1 MPALMTTTYIEVG
14 QHMKRQP
21 NASSLLIAVAA
32 SCLAGSA
39 IAADWSVDKAT
50 STVTFVGVQQ
60 GTKFTGRFGTFDAT
74 ISFDPAS
81 PEGGSVVGTVQT
93 DSVNTRDHDRDAALI
108 DGDWFDSRQYP
119 EASFESESIVALDDG
134 TYDAVG
140 QLTLRGSTRPMTL
153 HFSFTDAGDGTAQF
167 AGEMSIN
174 RFSFGVGA
182 GWNDT
187 SWVGEDVDVAINLN
201 LTQ

>member
-1 MPALMTTTYIEVG
+1 
-14 QHMKRQP
+14 MKRTSH
-21 NASSLLIAVAA
+21 AMALLFAATAFGYGSSAL
-32 SCLAGSA
+32 
-39 IAADWSVDKAT
+39 AADWSVDKAT
-50 STVTFVGVQQ
+50 STLSFVGVQQ

-74 ISFDPAS
+74 ISFDATS

-108 DGDWFDSRQYP
+108 DGDWFDSSQYP

-140 QLTLRGSTRPMTL
+140 QLTLRGNTRPMTL
-153 HFSFTDAGDGTAQF
+153 HFSFTDAGDGTAKF

-187 SWVGEDVDVAINLN
+187 SWVGEDVDISINLN

>member
-1 MPALMTTTYIEVG
+1 
-14 QHMKRQP
+14 MKRLSHIS
-21 NASSLLIAVAA
+21 ALLIGAA
-32 SCLAGSA
+32 AFSYAGTA
-39 IAADWSVDKAT
+39 LAADWSVDKAT
-50 STVTFVGVQQ
+50 STLSFVGVQQ
-60 GTKFTGRFGTFDAT
+60 GTKFTGRFGTFDAA
-74 ISFDPAS
+74 ISFDPAA

-134 TYDAVG
+134 TFDAVG
-140 QLTLRGSTRPMTL
+140 QLTLRGNTRPLTL
-153 HFSFTDAGDGTAQF
+153 HFSFTDAGDGTAKF
-167 AGEMSIN
+167 AGEFSIN
-174 RFSFGVGA
+174 RFHYGVGA

-187 SWVGEDVDVAINLN
+187 SWVGEDVDVSINLN

>member
-1 MPALMTTTYIEVG
+1 
-14 QHMKRQP
+14 MKRLP
-21 NASSLLIAVAA
+21 NASALPIAAA
-32 SCLAGSA
+32 ALVLAGSA
-39 IAADWSVDKAT
+39 IAADWNVDEAT

-60 GTKFTGRFGTFDAT
+60 GTKFTGRFETFDAT

-81 PEGGSVVGTVQT
+81 PDAGSIVGIVQT
-93 DSVNTRDHDRDAALI
+93 ESVNTRDHDRDAALI
-108 DGDWFDSRQYP
+108 DGDWFDSREYP
-119 EASFESESIVALDDG
+119 ESVFESESIVELDDG

-140 QLTLRGSTRPMTL
+140 ELTLRGRTRPLTL

-167 AGEMSIN
+167 AGEFSIN
-174 RFSFGVGA
+174 RFNYGVGA

-187 SWVGEDVDVAINLN
+187 SWVGEDVDVSINLN